1 MKASVRSRGVA
12 VFRAAVLQQRCV
24 SMVQAGDSVWHLHL
38 PEAEV
43 GEAACEQPA
52 AWGRYGLWEQVQP
65 LGTVL
70 LLLVIHTSGEKA

>member
-1 MKASVRSRGVA
+1 MKASVRRRGFA
-12 VFRAAVLQQRCV
+12 VFRAAVLQQRWI
-24 SMVQAGDSVWHLHL
+24 SMVQAGASVWHLHL
-38 PEAEV
+38 PKAEV

-52 AWGRYGLWEQVQP
+52 ARGRYGLWEQVRP